1 MDVVIPEVH
10 AARGG
15 KRDTKILFWTQTN
28 SFSTALSPRNIGL
41 PDMIGSIPL
50 FVMRTCSKDQMLHGT
65 PWRNFAGFSLDSLF
79 FGKD

>member
-1 MDVVIPEVH
+1 MLLG
-10 AARGG
+10 AG
-15 KRDTKILFWTQTN
+15 KGTQRF
-28 SFSTALSPRNIGL
+28 SFGHRQIAFPQALSPRNIGL